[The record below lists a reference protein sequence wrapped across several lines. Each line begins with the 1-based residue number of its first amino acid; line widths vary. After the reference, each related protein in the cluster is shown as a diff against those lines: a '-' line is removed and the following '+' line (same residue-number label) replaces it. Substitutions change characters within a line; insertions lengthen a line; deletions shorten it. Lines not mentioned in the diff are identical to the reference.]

1 MLKATGILST
11 TASVNGL
18 VINPRGIEIG
28 PHIPVL
34 DSHNVANGA
43 LGHLQR
49 AWVDEDDDGMP
60 ALRGELIFT
69 GRAGARA
76 HKLIERSSCGVS
88 CRFETVSFEIFD
100 ANGNELSADE
110 AVERGHDDPDLIVIA
125 QRSIL
130 QEVSITAMP
139 ADPGAFVRALGFEA
153 ECWRMIRQG
162 EAELDRILRADRH
175 GVGDDDDDGDDGTDE
190 RSDDGLVTVSEFMRA
205 RARADRRLVYYE

>member
-1 MLKATGILST
+1 MMKAIGILST
-11 TASVNGL
+11 SEPVNGII
-18 VINPRGIEIG
+18 VNPRGIEIG
-28 PHIPVL
+28 PHIPIL
-34 DSHNVANGA
+34 DSHNIANGA

-49 AWVDEDDDGMP
+49 AWVEDDDDDAP
-60 ALRGELIFT
+60 VLWGELIFT

-76 HKLIERSSCGVS
+76 HKLIERGSLSGVS

-100 ANGNELSADE
+100 ANGNELFADE

-139 ADPGAFVRALGFEA
+139 ADRNAFVRAIGFEA

-162 EAELDRILRADRH
+162 EAELDRILRPDRH
-175 GVGDDDDDGDDGTDE
+175 GVGDDDGDDGADE
-190 RSDDGLVTVSEFMRA
+190 RSDDGMVTLSEFMRA